1 MTYTWNYLGNTV
13 ETQGPMLV
21 PTFGGCGLS
30 GGQQV
35 NVPVT
40 LEVTNSFNLTSQTF
54 NMSVTVRKVNA
65 CGFGQ

>member
-1 MTYTWNYLGNTV
+1 MSVEVAQVNYT
-13 ETQGPMLV
+13 PD
-21 PTFGGCGLS
+21 FGGCGLA

-40 LEVTNSFNLTSQTF
+40 LRVRNSQNVLSAPAPM
-54 NMSVTVRKVNA
+54 NVTVRKTNA